1 MAICLGEQSGLN
13 NKIVAVTLILLIA
26 LGAVLLPLQV
36 LAQSSTMSVY
46 IYEVKPDDASGVVG
60 SSGSIQGSIY
70 TKDGSYQLLFGKT
83 VVASGT
89 AEGYYVNTNFT
100 VPEVPSGTYAL
111 TLRDVAIN
119 VNSTKQFTV
128 KTNYVINAVPSAVQE
143 GDSLQLNVSVLG
155 GQPSTL
161 YNAVITVKLP
171 NPLGTNYTQT
181 VSLGAAN
188 IKGTAN
194 AQVTYPSNSFSPD
207 GSLTDYAGTYTI
219 YFNQSDPSTLAESTF
234 TVNFIDLTSYHRG
247 QTVNIRARG
256 YQPNQGA
263 TLTVTN
269 TKTGSTL
276 ASEAVTASSSGIIS
290 TTWVVPP
297 EASIGEHTIKIV
309 PEGTQ
314 KTIQDS
320 QTFTVPGYAVKV
332 QTTSLAGNPTPDL
345 EVRAL
350 DHSSQNTYNA
360 TINSEGIATFQL
372 EKGSHLLTAF
382 WNGVKV
388 GETNVT
394 VSGEGT
400 FTLRCQLTDL
410 KITVKNTQGI
420 TMPFVDLRI
429 IYNYQTATIGLK
441 TGNVTGQTGPSGS
454 YYLKS
459 TLAGATYTVEASLYG
474 QVFNPYNNTYA
485 NLPTQATAEIV
496 ITCPDEIITFN
507 IVGYSREVIPQAR
520 IELVELTNGLFY
532 AGTADDSGAVST
544 KVTFGMYRARIYKD
558 NILIN
563 ETTIQ
568 AFSAD
573 QKQIYCS
580 LYGIDVSVSVVD
592 FFGGAISNADVTLNG
607 PENER
612 FSATTQSNGVA
623 TFSNVIGGDMQI
635 IACPHGNPQ
644 DYQAITLRV
653 DRPTTVQLKIDKF
666 VALGSLLV
674 PVSSLFTVIIIL
686 IGIVLLAL
694 VEIYRRRKTKPSS
707 SETPT

>member
-13 NKIVAVTLILLIA
+13 NKIVAVTLIFLMA
-26 LGAVLLPLQV
+26 FGAVFLPLQV
-36 LAQSSTMSVY
+36 LAQSSSMSVY
-46 IYEVKPDDASGVVG
+46 IYEVKPDDSSGTVG
-60 SSGSIQGSIY
+60 SSGSVQGSIY
-70 TKDGSYQLLFGKT
+70 TKDGSYQLLFGRT

-119 VNSTKQFTV
+119 VNSTEQFTV
-128 KTNYVINAVPSAVQE
+128 KTSYAINVVPSAVQE
-143 GDSLQLNVSVLG
+143 GDALQLNVSVFG
-155 GQPSTL
+155 GQTSTL
-161 YNAVITVKLP
+161 YSAVIIVKLP
-171 NPLGTNYTQT
+171 NPLGTNYSQT

-194 AQVTYPSNSFSPD
+194 AQVTYPDNSFSPE
-207 GSLTDYAGTYTI
+207 GSLTDYAGTYTS
-219 YFNQSDPSTLAESTF
+219 YFNQSDSSALAESIF

-247 QTVNIRARG
+247 QTVNIRAIG
-256 YQPNQGA
+256 YQSNQDA

-290 TTWVVPP
+290 TTWVVPT
-297 EASIGEHTIKIV
+297 EASIGEYTIKIV
-309 PEGTQ
+309 PDGTQ
-314 KTIQDS
+314 KSMQDS
-320 QTFTVPGYAVKV
+320 QAFTVPGYTVKV

-345 EVRAL
+345 EVKAL
-350 DHSSQNTYNA
+350 DQPSQNTYNA
-360 TINSEGIATFQL
+360 TTNSEGIATFQL
-372 EKGSHLLTAF
+372 EKGPHLLTAF

-394 VSGEGT
+394 VAGEGT

-420 TMPFVDLRI
+420 AMSFVDLRI

-441 TGNVTGQTGPSGS
+441 TGNVTGQTDPSGS

-474 QVFNPYNNTYA
+474 QVFNTYNNTFA

-496 ITCPDEIITFN
+496 ITCPDENITLN
-507 IVGYSREVIPQAR
+507 VVGYSREVIPQAR

-532 AGTADDSGAVST
+532 AGTTDASGTVST
-544 KVTFGMYRARIYKD
+544 QVTFGTYRARIYKD
-558 NILIN
+558 NIILN

-580 LYGIDVSVSVVD
+580 LYGIEVSVSVVD

-612 FSATTQSNGVA
+612 LSTTTQSNGVA

-635 IACPHGNPQ
+635 IACAPGNPQ

-653 DRPTTVQLKIDKF
+653 DRPTNVQLKIDKF
-666 VALGSLLV
+666 VALGSLLI

-686 IGIVLLAL
+686 IGILLLAL
-694 VEIYRRRKTKPSS
+694 VELYRRKRTKPSS
-707 SETPT
+707 PTAT